1 MVKSRRRNNPDDT
14 KQCSGDA
21 AIRRTLARGAAVI
34 RFAYGVGDYKLP
46 LLMEEIKAERIPV
59 AKIDINPD
67 TSILIYINAESGE
80 VEKSSVDAIV
90 AAHDPNVLTDAE
102 KSENERNSGKDALMQ
117 LSLVQVEQQEI
128 TELALTVAN
137 ILRMLQVHG

>member
-1 MVKSRRRNNPDDT
+1 M
-14 KQCSGDA
+14 
-21 AIRRTLARGAAVI
+21 I